1 MNENA
6 KGSVKGTD
14 KDPRRPS
21 AAGGREVRFTTVS
34 GESIAPLYAPDDVA
48 RVNFLSEIGYPGEFP
63 YTRGSLRVSALPR
76 IRTPDTI
83 ISWRRARQASPWR
96 LTSPR

>member
-48 RVNFLSEIGYPGEFP
+48 REQAQQFV
-63 YTRGSLRVSALPR
+63 LRCGAVTGCTLC
-76 IRTPDTI
+76 
-83 ISWRRARQASPWR
+83 
-96 LTSPR
+96 